1 MSKLLKRSFRRNCAF
16 ACQSKHGR
24 QFYTICLHVEFSN
37 AILPCDFNWSFQ
49 NYDSPQFYLNCKGI
63 NTFAFVEILI
73 YLWPESKNRL
83 INRKMKPPMSTKHNF
98 QNEKC
103 DLFGLLQKKKDL
115 HSTMITAFSPWSLRL
130 KSTQKN
136 DSHLKAPIHDNLS
149 VKGTFDHGF
158 FGHPLK
164 MPPAGLGDGQRQV
177 RLS

>member
-37 AILPCDFNWSFQ
+37 AIWPCDFNWSFQ

-63 NTFAFVEILI
+63 NTVAFVQILI
-73 YLWPESKNRL
+73 CLWPERKNRL
-83 INRKMKPPMSTKHNF
+83 IKSQDETANVNKTQFPKWKMWSF
-98 QNEKC
+98 WFVAEKERIAFNC
-103 DLFGLLQKKKDL
+103 DQSFL
-115 HSTMITAFSPWSLRL
+115 ALRL